1 LHFFFPATGIQ
12 VEQELP
18 VFGNTPF
25 DAISQPLSANAMIH
39 GFTELH
45 QRRFYVTSVLFV
57 SPILGLSGNLPENGV
72 DEVCFNVFFV
82 QRGSE
87 CELDARKYVSLG
99 LICRPQTSGCF
110 FDLHVAPHA
119 VVYRSVVNSSNGQ
132 ELPIPFL
139 GRIGRPC
146 VQQSI
151 TFESMGPF
159 N

>member
-57 SPILGLSGNLPENGV
+57 SPILRLCSNLPENGM
-72 DEVCFNVFFV
+72 DEVCVNVFFV
-82 QRGSE
+82 QRGPD
-87 CELDARKYVSLG
+87 CELDARNDVSLSLSRLRTG
-99 LICRPQTSGCF
+99 GCF
-110 FDLHVAPHA
+110 FDLQVAPHPA
-119 VVYRSVVNSSNGQ
+119 VYRSVRNSSNGR
-132 ELPIPFL
+132 EIPSCF
-139 GRIGRPC
+139 
-146 VQQSI
+146 
-151 TFESMGPF
+151 
-159 N
+159 